1 MSEREYQI
9 NPLVQESMVHN
20 GKTLSNFQSTT
31 APLFGVT
38 AGVLGLESYTGFLLY
53 LVLSIVA
60 TLMFYAIQI
69 APSSLAAGKS
79 TLDPSRYYYSAL
91 GFWTGGI
98 FNGLSGFILTWTL
111 FYGLVRA

>member
-9 NPLVQESMVHN
+9 NPLVQESMIHN
-20 GKTLSNFQSTT
+20 GRILSNFQSIT

-60 TLMFYAIQI
+60 TLMFFAIQI
-69 APSSLAAGKS
+69 APSSLASAKS
-79 TLDPSRYYYSAL
+79 TLDPCRYYYSAL
-91 GFWTGGI
+91 DFWTGGI

-111 FYGLVRA
+111 FYGLVQA

>member
-1 MSEREYQI
+1 MDANAPRCPQI
-9 NPLVQESMVHN
+9 
-20 GKTLSNFQSTT
+20 LSNFQSIT

-53 LVLSIVA
+53 FVLSIIA

-69 APSSLAAGKS
+69 APSSLAAGKAPF
-79 TLDPSRYYYSAL
+79 DASRYYYGAV

-111 FYGLVRA
+111 FYGLVQA